1 MGTYTKSCFNRTA
14 RPRSER
20 LRELGGLIVPVSASA
35 AAGGS
40 IVPTGADHTHANL
53 ADLNR
58 ISVTDGYIYLTD
70 EVIDQDTQEVTVVT
84 TKAMAGYADRAG
96 ANADG
101 YTLDWFIPVTVNG
114 SLTLKLNPI
123 YAGLWA
129 EGWISAGGI
138 GSGGGGG
145 GSTVVVTQILSAG
158 TAIATI
164 SVDGVSTTL
173 YAPQGGGTTV
183 TWGTADGYVIP
194 LTVGGTTKNLLL
206 SGALTGYATQSWV
219 TGQGYLVSSDLSS
232 YATQTWVGQQG
243 YATQTWVGQQGFLT
257 SSSLTNYATQS
268 WVQQQGYL
276 TSSSLTGYAT
286 ESWVTNRGYITSSA
300 LTGYATESW
309 VHQQGYL
316 TSYTEQYQG
325 TVTSVT
331 LTSGTGITVSNSGTA
346 ITSSGSRTISIS
358 STYRTYISHGE
369 TAYGWGDHS
378 EAGYVHLAGAETITG
393 IKTFTNSLYGKTS
406 ASNTDPDWYID
417 NDGSASFDNL
427 QVGGTGV
434 VTIANAQTITGVKT
448 FSNGLVTAGI
458 SATADIIPS
467 TDLGAAL
474 GYSDHRFTYACIKDV
489 YSETHWFKNPTTT
502 KICAAIYGNAGYFR
516 FRTGADIDTARKDI
530 VFHESYGFYPD
541 QAGVNLGYNGASFRW
556 ATIYGV
562 NADFTGTVT
571 VNGINSI
578 DQSNANMSLYN
589 YGARGSKSFD
599 AYGNSI
605 NFRVHDPNNQQVNI
619 LAVNA
624 SAIQAGSSI
633 IPNYVAGL
641 NLGGNTS
648 STRWSN
654 IYGVN
659 ADLTGDL
666 TLDSASHIDIGPLR
680 LQYDSANK
688 ALRVTKKSG
697 SDTTNYGLYAD
708 GFITAGGVGGASS
721 EYVKYVSCTQSEYNA
736 LQTKDAS
743 TIYAIGSPVSKV
755 YIGSLLLFQE
765 N

>member
-129 EGWISAGGI
+129 KGWISAGGI

-276 TSSSLTGYAT
+276 TSSSLAGYAT

-309 VHQQGYL
+309 VQNQGYL
-316 TSYTEQYQG
+316 TTRGYIG
-325 TVTSVT
+325 TTAVQASSAKQALSGILEIN
-331 LTSGTGITVSNSGTA
+331 LTSSSANGPYGTLKA
-346 ITSSGSRTISIS
+346 ISIS
-358 STYRTYISHGE
+358 SGLTTKNGLRWTYQYISNASITPE
-369 TAYGWGDHS
+369 TVTVTKTVAFTDDIPTPKKLYFGS
-378 EAGYVHLAGAETITG
+378 TTSGYYYDTTAQKVLTASLIGGVDLTSAQTISGA
-393 IKTFTNSLYGKTS
+393 KTFTNSIYGGDGT
-406 ASNTDPDWYID
+406 NTAWSID
-417 NDGSASFDNL
+417 SDGSAAFDNL
-427 QVGGTGV
+427 NVGGSAV
-434 VTIANAQTITGVKT
+434 VTLANAQTITGVKT

-502 KICAAIYGNAGYFR
+502 KICAAIYGSAGYFR

-541 QAGVNLGYNGASFRW
+541 QAGVNLGYNGASYRW
-556 ATIYGV
+556 A
-562 NADFTGTVT
+562 
-571 VNGINSI
+571 
-578 DQSNANMSLYN
+578 
-589 YGARGSKSFD
+589 
-599 AYGNSI
+599 
-605 NFRVHDPNNQQVNI
+605 
-619 LAVNA
+619 
-624 SAIQAGSSI
+624 
-633 IPNYVAGL
+633 
-641 NLGGNTS
+641 
-648 STRWSN
+648 N

-659 ADLTGDL
+659 ADLTGDV

-680 LQYDSANK
+680 LQYDSTNK

-708 GFITAGGVGGASS
+708 GFVTAGGVGSASS